1 MDGTASEEM
10 LRCLDLGCLDWRY
23 WQRFALLA
31 LSGAVDFFDFFIVG
45 YLVAV
50 VAPQWHLTYGE
61 SSMMLLGGG
70 VGAICGALLWGP
82 LSDALGRKTM
92 LVAGSFVCAIAAGSL
107 GLVRDGDWVTFAA
120 LRFFVGV
127 GLSGCTTA
135 ATVLSVEY
143 APTRHRTVLTS
154 LMVVFSTGGSFLAA
168 LTAATLLGALGW
180 RGVATLGL
188 APALIGIIDFF
199 VLPESPRWLAA
210 KGRFVQAR
218 AIVAWALSAPVETV
232 PLPTVAPAALSRA
245 RSAELFH
252 HPRLFAFVGLS
263 WLFLAT
269 ALYGALLW
277 GPTVVALL
285 LKIPA
290 REAAGYFVYVTFA
303 GIVGKVGMAFLAQR
317 FGRRRCGAIAA
328 YCSAAA
334 LAVGAFC
341 YHPIFVAGV
350 PAFVLAVIIAS
361 LFFDGEAANVSPWA
375 VEAYGVRLGARAA
388 GLSQAANGCGKVLG
402 PLCLALIAGTNNI
415 VAPKATAEAVTPAF
429 LFLAGCM
436 VAVGLVCTFLGP
448 ETVGKPMSMET
459 NAEPIPDPTA
469 ANHARVV

>member
-1 MDGTASEEM
+1 M
-10 LRCLDLGCLDWRY
+10 
-23 WQRFALLA
+23 
-31 LSGAVDFFDFFIVG
+31 
-45 YLVAV
+45 
-50 VAPQWHLTYGE
+50 
-61 SSMMLLGGG
+61 
-70 VGAICGALLWGP
+70 
-82 LSDALGRKTM
+82 
-92 LVAGSFVCAIAAGSL
+92 
-107 GLVRDGDWVTFAA
+107 
-120 LRFFVGV
+120 
-127 GLSGCTTA
+127 
-135 ATVLSVEY
+135 
-143 APTRHRTVLTS
+143 
-154 LMVVFSTGGSFLAA
+154 
-168 LTAATLLGALGW
+168 
-180 RGVATLGL
+180 
-188 APALIGIIDFF
+188 
-199 VLPESPRWLAA
+199 LPESPRWLAA

-232 PLPTVAPAALSRA
+232 PLPTIAPATAPRT
-245 RSAELFH
+245 RPAELFH

-269 ALYGALLW
+269 ALYGVLLW

-285 LKIPA
+285 LKISA

-303 GIVGKVGMAFLAQR
+303 GIVGKVSMAFLAQR
-317 FGRRRCGAIAA
+317 FGRRRCGEIAA
-328 YCSAAA
+328 YCAAAA

-350 PAFVLAVIIAS
+350 PAFVLAVIVAS

-402 PLCLALIAGTNNI
+402 PLCLALIAGTNNL

-448 ETVGKPMSMET
+448 ETVGKPMSLET
-459 NAEPIPDPTA
+459 NAEPEPEPA
-469 ANHARVV
+469 AARRARVV